1 MEILDKLDP
10 YQYFR
15 LLTSGKL
22 HRQDKGWLGY
32 EKREPGAIPALLDA
46 FSYMLDHL
54 ELPEGL
60 SVPYLIQLHKIVQS
74 GVRNKKFKATP
85 GEVRYLVVTRPLFAS
100 STSLQHLEEI
110 FTSRA
115 GDQTTVFRSK
125 KFTHD
130 IELSNASGVIDFL
143 KTSKEVLYQHWYPNL
158 SDDEQGALEQEF
170 GFERY
175 YEVKTQVQMQF
186 IDRASQLID
195 AFNALMLNALGYEE
209 RLYHIAKLI
218 RELSLLH
225 LFQDGNTRLLC
236 GVLLNQLLIK
246 YGFLPACLFNQNAVS
261 DVCLA
266 DWVAEIKHGMQ
277 STEALL
283 QDSAASLYGFSIK
296 ELSSEQ
302 SLYMHSLVLPIA
314 AKIKFMASYSASSV
328 NQLLYSIQSM
338 TPATLLSNVMQLEA
352 RQQHNDSHVTMVH
365 SLVASESQNS
375 CVIDTSY
382 EYFCGALVL
391 NFFDQLSH
399 SLHLDFGFI
408 CVDEMIRNTQHA
420 HFVLSYEACCAW
432 CYRIDSQPPKAK
444 NNFGSFYDFGSHEF
458 LLHIALGTFHWNV
471 GLVRFTRTTDQ
482 PYRLVRREESAY
494 RDVMKQVAQMKLGKT
509 MDYRYWGL
517 GWVSI
522 DMGKLDD
529 FKKSSVIE
537 LLLDPSH
544 SLPYQ
549 KTLCPLIIGLR
560 SIIAKKR
567 PNVL

>member
-10 YQYFR
+10 YQYYR

-130 IELSNASGVIDFL
+130 IELSNASGVMDFL

-261 DVCLA
+261 DVCFA
-266 DWVAEIKHGMQ
+266 DWVAEIKRGMQ
-277 STEALL
+277 TTQALL
-283 QDSAASLYGFSIK
+283 QDFSASLYGFSIE
-296 ELSSEQ
+296 ELSTKHTR
-302 SLYMHSLVLPIA
+302 YMANLVLPIA
-314 AKIKFMASYSASSV
+314 AKIKFMTAYPASFVS
-328 NQLLYSIQSM
+328 QLLNLIRSM
-338 TPATLLSNVMQLEA
+338 NPDTLLSNIMQLENQQ
-352 RQQHNDSHVTMVH
+352 RQNDCQA
-365 SLVASESQNS
+365 ASVVNESQHS
-375 CVIDTSY
+375 CSIDTLY
-382 EYFCGALVL
+382 EHFCGALVF
-391 NFFDQLSH
+391 NFFNQLSR
-399 SLHLDFGFI
+399 SLHQDFGLT
-408 CVDEMIRNTQHA
+408 CVDEWITNTQHA
-420 HFVLSYEACCAW
+420 HLVLSFEACCAW
-432 CYRIDSQPPKAK
+432 CYRIDSKPPKAK

-471 GLVRFTRTTDQ
+471 GLVRFNRTTNQ

-494 RDVMKQVAQMKLGKT
+494 RDVMKQVAQMALGKT
-509 MDYRYWGL
+509 LDYRYWGL
-517 GWVSI
+517 GWVSM
-522 DMGKLDD
+522 DMGRLDD

-537 LLLDPSH
+537 LLLNPSH
-544 SLPYQ
+544 SVAYQ
-549 KTLCPLIIGLR
+549 NILTPLMIELR
-560 SIIAKKR
+560 SLVPKR
-567 PNVL
+567 V